1 MRVFAF
7 LLPVLLVGAAACA
20 EQPGPPD
27 PPVGDDS
34 GESSAE
40 LIAQEV
46 NGANAEA
53 DGALRLSRLVLGRL
67 GADDIKDQAT
77 AVQRVA
83 TGMGGGLGNLCST
96 STETKASDPGAVYVT
111 FNDCREPFEG
121 QLISGT
127 LRFFFGKA
135 PGVPG
140 LRVQVGIAPN
150 ESLSVAGAS
159 VPEYRID
166 ATLSFP
172 APATAVMSWEVAW
185 ARQGN
190 GGPDLSLRARFRTE
204 VKTEVGALGVVLN
217 ECSTTEGRAS
227 FQGAKRGFSFDV
239 DGYAVCRRP
248 QMQRA
253 ACPSGGTWSVTD
265 DQSRTVTFKFTGE
278 DAEPGPGGAPRT
290 VLQVTDAR
298 GETGEISVRCGQ
310 QGAG

>member
-1 MRVFAF
+1 MRVLAF
-7 LLPVLLVGAAACA
+7 LLPVLLLGAAACA

-27 PPVGDDS
+27 PPVSDP

-83 TGMGGGLGNLCST
+83 TGMGGLGPLCST
-96 STETKASDPGAVYVT
+96 STETEASDPGAVYVT
-111 FNDCREPFEG
+111 FDNCREPFEG

-140 LRVQVGIAPN
+140 LRVQVGIAPGA
-150 ESLSVAGAS
+150 SLSVAGAS

-185 ARQGN
+185 ARRGN
-190 GGPDLSLRARFRTE
+190 GGPELSLRARFRTAVE
-204 VKTEVGALGVVLN
+204 TKSGPLGGQI

-227 FQGAKRGFSFDV
+227 FQGTKRGFSFDV
-239 DGYAVCRRP
+239 DGYAVCRQA
-248 QMQRA
+248 QMLRA

-265 DQSRTVTFKFTGE
+265 DQSRTVMFKFTGE
-278 DAEPGPGGAPRT
+278 DAEPGPGGVPRT
-290 VLQVTDAR
+290 VLQVTDTQ
-298 GETGEISVRCGQ
+298 GETSEISVRCGQ
-310 QGAG
+310 QGAGG